1 MVAFG
6 VFFFARDDGLG
17 LGVSLGVGLNAGF
30 GIGSGDVT
38 VSGVVDGSGVALG
51 AGVAGALGE
60 GLGVSFFFGVAD
72 VFRCLR
78 VGIGVGVLTKKSLI
92 FLENDSS
99 SSSIARTGA
108 TTANAAAIK
117 IKSRNV
123 LFIYA
128 YPGIRLP
135 IPGGQLYS
143 FGCPRR
149 DSPAENFR
157 WANGPG
163 NPAKPIRV
171 EASRPQ
177 EYFGTRRRSGYCR
190 LRE

>member
-1 MVAFG
+1 MVAFD
-6 VFFFARDDGLG
+6 VIFFAGGDGLG
-17 LGVSLGVGLNAGF
+17 AGVSLGVGVMVGF
-30 GIGSGDVT
+30 EIGLGDAEGR
-38 VSGVVDGSGVALG
+38 GVVDGSGVELG

-60 GLGVSFFFGVAD
+60 GLGAPFFFGVAD

-78 VGIGVGVLTKKSLI
+78 GIGVGVLTKKSLT

-99 SSSIARTGA
+99 SSSIARTGV
-108 TTANAAAIK
+108 TTANAAAIM

-128 YPGIRLP
+128 CPGIRLP

-143 FGCPRR
+143 FGYPRR
-149 DSPAENFR
+149 DSPAESFR
-157 WANGPG
+157 SANGPG
-163 NPAKPIRV
+163 NPAKPIRAK
-171 EASRPQ
+171 ASRPR
-177 EYFGTRRRSGYCR
+177 EYFGTLRRSGCYR